1 MDLSAPPH
9 HFNTTTFHKKSLDK
23 IEDNKATLMSQPLGQ
38 NHMGIS
44 KQSILGGVSPA
55 QCNVFMAAVSLH
67 TLPLAPKMFQLG
79 TDF

>member
-1 MDLSAPPH
+1 
-9 HFNTTTFHKKSLDK
+9 
-23 IEDNKATLMSQPLGQ
+23 MSQPLGQ

-44 KQSILGGVSPA
+44 KQSILGEVSPA